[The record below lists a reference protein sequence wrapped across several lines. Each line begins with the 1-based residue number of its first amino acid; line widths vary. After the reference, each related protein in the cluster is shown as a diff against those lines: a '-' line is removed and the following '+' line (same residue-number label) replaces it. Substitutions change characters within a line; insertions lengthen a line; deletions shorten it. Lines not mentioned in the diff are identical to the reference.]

1 MVEQEEKTDP
11 QKLVCRS
18 NMQLI
23 YNLLNVND
31 RLYGSMVDLGVQG
44 KSIDES
50 YAANSSLF
58 IVWMV
63 YFWKTVLLESRRIY
77 H

>member
-1 MVEQEEKTDP
+1 MVEQEEKTAP

-23 YNLLNVND
+23 HNLLNVND

-44 KSIDES
+44 KSIDEA
-50 YAANSSLF
+50 YAVNSSLF
-58 IVWMV
+58 IVWMA

>member
-23 YNLLNVND
+23 HNLLNVND

-50 YAANSSLF
+50 YTVNSSLF

>member
-23 YNLLNVND
+23 HNLLNVND

-50 YAANSSLF
+50 CTVNSSLF